1 MIPKRFAVLLLVLLP
16 LPAALGCAST
26 KIPPLATTAAESPW
40 QRVQVERNSF
50 SKKVLFRDLGGP
62 GKVVMKYK
70 GIPIAWGSPINLVV
84 DPEIYEKQA
93 HRVRYRFQHPLSAEP
108 TVLLARSTSQAVH
121 TVPIHSADTAPV
133 VELFD
138 GAETRRRGTLRYDYS
153 SRILFSGE
161 IEEHSIE
168 IERVSEDTH
177 MDKGLLKYFLF
188 PFPMKGEFVIR
199 VDGGEAARFTQHS
212 QHGFTSAYDLAFDA
226 GIERATRDDA
236 MLAFVVFDLMKD
248 FVQSSAG

>member
-1 MIPKRFAVLLLVLLP
+1 MTLKYALLLTLALP
-16 LPAALGCAST
+16 LTAAVGCASSG
-26 KIPPLATTAAESPW
+26 KIPALSTTGAESPW
-40 QRVQVERNSF
+40 KRLQVERNSF
-50 SKKVLFRDLGGP
+50 SKKVLFRDLDTS
-62 GKVVMKYK
+62 GKVTMKYK

-84 DPEIYEKQA
+84 DPEIYEKQS

-108 TVLLARSTSQAVH
+108 TVLLARATSQAVR
-121 TVPIHSADTAPV
+121 TVPIHSGETAPV

-138 GAETRRRGTLRYDYS
+138 GGETRRRGTLRYDYY

-168 IERVSEDTH
+168 IERVSTDTQL
-177 MDKGLLKYFLF
+177 DKGILKYFLF

-199 VDGGEAARFTQHS
+199 VDGGEAARFTQHK
-212 QHGFTSAYDLAFDA
+212 QHGFTSAYDLTFD
-226 GIERATRDDA
+226 GEMDRATRDNA

-248 FVQSSAG
+248 FVYNSAG